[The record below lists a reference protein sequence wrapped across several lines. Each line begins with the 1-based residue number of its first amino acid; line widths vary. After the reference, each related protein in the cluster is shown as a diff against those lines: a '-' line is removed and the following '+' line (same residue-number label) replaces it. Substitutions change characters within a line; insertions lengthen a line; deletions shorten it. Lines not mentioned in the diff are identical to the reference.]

1 MASNFLARAAT
12 VIALLLQ
19 VASAP
24 AAAQPSGRVGL
35 QIPVQWNPDAG
46 RQTNT
51 GGDVSLDYGL
61 ASGRGRLFYDGDL
74 DRFAGAV
81 PWQTVLHNVGFIG
94 SIPDGPTTFEIGAS
108 GFRRSNEGPWADAG
122 FHGGSLVAMVARQLA
137 PVTLTGSYG
146 AYLRRFPDISAL
158 NQFEHYGSMRAQAN
172 LQSRTTIVGVVA
184 LGWKQYEGSVVE
196 DAVLLRSE
204 STGRGMSRHGAV
216 IATVPVTGAVAA
228 GGAGGPSVR
237 TQWSCSA
244 RLAQSLDDRTGA
256 WVEHEQRRNSGDL
269 PPAVVWTPPLF
280 FEDGVYD
287 DPYVIGAR
295 TSRAGAKHAFA
306 RGDEVQLW
314 AALSDRDFAGLEVP
328 DLSGVVRK
336 DTLLRAG
343 IDAVIPLTSRDARVA
358 LDLSGGYGYVRNQ
371 SSDPLE
377 QYTAHIVWLGT
388 HVGF

>member
-1 MASNFLARAAT
+1 
-12 VIALLLQ
+12 
-19 VASAP
+19 VASSYLKAAAIAMLLSLAWAP
-24 AAAQPSGRVGL
+24 ASAQPSGSVGL
-35 QIPVQWNPDAG
+35 QIPVQWNPDAD

-51 GGDVSLDYGL
+51 GGEVSLDYGL

-81 PWQTVLHNVGFIG
+81 PWQTVLHNAGFVG
-94 SIPDGPTTFEIGAS
+94 SIPAGPTTVEIGAS
-108 GFRRSNEGPWADAG
+108 AFRRSNEGPWADAG
-122 FHGGSLVAMVARQLA
+122 FHGGSVVAMVARDLA
-137 PVTLTGSYG
+137 PVALTGSYG

-158 NQFEHYGSMRAQAN
+158 NQFEHYGSIRALAN
-172 LQSRTTIVGVVA
+172 LPSRTTIVGAAA
-184 LGWKQYEGSVVE
+184 LGWKHYEGSGVE
-196 DAVLLRSE
+196 AATLLPAE
-204 STGRGMSRHGAV
+204 GTGHGTRRHGAV
-216 IATVPVTGAVAA
+216 ILAGPGTGSVAA
-228 GGAGGPSVR
+228 GSAGGPSVR
-237 TQWSCSA
+237 TQWSWSA
-244 RLAQSLDDRTGA
+244 RLAQSLDDRTGV

-280 FEDGVYD
+280 YEDGVYD

-314 AALSDRDFAGLEVP
+314 ASLSDRDFAGLDVP
-328 DLSGVVRK
+328 DLPGLVRK

-343 IDAVIPLTSRDARVA
+343 IDAAIPLTSRDARVA

-377 QYTAHIVWLGT
+377 RYTAHVVWLGT
-388 HVGF
+388 RVGF